1 MSDKKI
7 PIDPVHLTELIR
19 NPLIVRIVSILDLA
33 SLSILE
39 LLEYNSRREIN
50 YAMSEVFKSKYD
62 IEIILSTHA
71 YKIDRFRKQVYTTDL
86 QSGKETIFDYDSL
99 VVATGARAVIPNI
112 KGVNQEGVYFIRNY
126 NDGVKIKDSTITKH
140 AHSCV
145 IAG

>member
-19 NPLIVRIVSILDLA
+19 NPVIVRIVSILDLA